1 MEGKELQIIDERE
14 LLGKH
19 FVMYGTKEEPLFK
32 AKDVAEWI
40 GYSTANANVMIK
52 NVDEDEKVLH
62 TESMKGNYIMD
73 VWYLTEDGLYEVLM
87 QSQKPIAKKFKKEV
101 KKILKQIRQTGGY
114 IPIVPEETNEQLMAR
129 AFIVAQNTIAE
140 RDRQLA
146 AIQEENRKQQEL
158 LAVQAP
164 KVAYCDLVLTAE
176 NTFSASEVAA
186 QLGIRSATALNKFLV
201 SVEFIK
207 AVYKK
212 QFDKKTG
219 KYKKVIA
226 HYLLRADYVDKG
238 LGDVVNVTSKSKDGS
253 KTYSNLQLRYT
264 TKGVKFIYD
273 LIKEKA
279 PELLGN
285 KNNREAD

>member
-19 FVMYGTKEEPLFK
+19 FVIYGTKEEPLFK

-40 GYSTANANVMIK
+40 GYSTANVDKMIANV
-52 NVDEDEKVLH
+52 DDDEKQTLFIGTH
-62 TESMKGNYIMD
+62 KNSMSA
-73 VWYLTEDGLYEVLM
+73 WYLTEDGLYEVLM

-158 LAVQAP
+158 LEEQAP
-164 KVAYCDLVLTAE
+164 KVELANERLSMNGCISITDA
-176 NTFSASEVAA
+176 NKTF
-186 QLGIRSATALNKFLV
+186 
-201 SVEFIK
+201 
-207 AVYKK
+207 
-212 QFDKKTG
+212 
-219 KYKKVIA
+219 
-226 HYLLRADYVDKG
+226 G
-238 LGDVVNVTSKSKDGS
+238 LGQGKLMQWARNKGFIDKRNYIKEVNQAGRKYFKVYQTGEYRNIGITEEGMK
-253 KTYSNLQLRYT
+253 
-264 TKGVKFIYD
+264 
-273 LIKEKA
+273 LIKE
-279 PELLGN
+279 N
-285 KNNREAD
+285 KKEINSVKLHRNRK

>member
-146 AIQEENRKQQEL
+146 AKEAEIKEL
-158 LAVQAP
+158 TP
-164 KVAYCDLVLTAE
+164 KAEYCDAVLTSYSGV
-176 NTFSASEVAA
+176 T
-186 QLGIRSATALNKFLV
+186 T
-201 SVEFIK
+201 
-207 AVYKK
+207 
-212 QFDKKTG
+212 T
-219 KYKKVIA
+219 VIA
-226 HYLLRADYVDKG
+226 QDYGMSAQKFNKLLMKMHIQYKQGNTWVLYREHKG
-238 LGDVVNVTSKSKDGS
+238 KGYTESETIVKNGYSVVSTRW
-253 KTYSNLQLRYT
+253 TQ
-264 TKGVKFIYD
+264 KGRQFIYETLKD
-273 LIKEKA
+273 AGILPVKE
-279 PELLGN
+279 LN
-285 KNNREAD
+285 EAV

>member
-19 FVMYGTKEEPLFK
+19 FVIYGTKEEPLFK

-62 TESMKGNYIMD
+62 TESMRGNYIMD

-158 LAVQAP
+158 LEEQAP
-164 KVAYCDLVLTAE
+164 KVELANERLSMNGCISITDA
-176 NTFSASEVAA
+176 NKTF
-186 QLGIRSATALNKFLV
+186 
-201 SVEFIK
+201 
-207 AVYKK
+207 
-212 QFDKKTG
+212 
-219 KYKKVIA
+219 
-226 HYLLRADYVDKG
+226 G
-238 LGDVVNVTSKSKDGS
+238 LGQGKLMQWARNKGFIDKRKYIKEVNQAGRKYFKVYQTGEYRNIGITEEGMK
-253 KTYSNLQLRYT
+253 
-264 TKGVKFIYD
+264 
-273 LIKEKA
+273 LIKE
-279 PELLGN
+279 N
-285 KNNREAD
+285 KEEINSIKLHRNV